1 MTRGTITNKTT
12 GQTLTGEAISTSGG
26 QSVSASWGFKIDGT
40 AWSTIFYMEE
50 WDFIEYKPSAYEQYL
65 ALKPGTRFVL
75 DDQTEYARIKL
86 DDTHYALGY
95 SYGKWNI
102 VENIAVAIG
111 ESELTVLDN

>member
-1 MTRGTITNKTT
+1 MTKGKVVNKQTGLEIPGFLTNQLDRYFWFT
-12 GQTLTGEAISTSGG
+12 
-26 QSVSASWGFKIDGT
+26 IDGDDDNIR
-40 AWSTIFYMEE
+40 SFDNNS
-50 WDFIEYKPSAYEQYL
+50 WDFIEDKPSAYEQYL

-75 DDQTEYARIKL
+75 DNQTEYARIKL